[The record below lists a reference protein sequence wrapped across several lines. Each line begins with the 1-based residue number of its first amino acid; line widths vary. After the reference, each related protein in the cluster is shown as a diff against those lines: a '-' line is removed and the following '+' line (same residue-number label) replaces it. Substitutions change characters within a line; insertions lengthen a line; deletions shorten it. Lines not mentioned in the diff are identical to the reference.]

1 MKRVT
6 FYVTLISLIFAST
19 GFIKAQS
26 TLNLENLRPEVELII
41 GLNHPK
47 DSELMQLQLQDN
59 DGENEDETDL
69 PNTGIDGITL
79 SDNDGDAEDDI
90 LEDYLEELEEQI
102 GSEPD
107 KEELVL
113 ERLKST
119 ETDMV
124 SLYPNPAVNF
134 INVKIEDVST
144 YEVEVY
150 DLIGNLVI
158 SEKSDNMLN
167 TALKIDISNLQK
179 GVYLMYI
186 ETSTKRTIKKFGV
199 N

>member
-6 FYVTLISLIFAST
+6 FYITLISLIFAST

-26 TLNLENLRPEVELII
+26 TINLENLRPEVELIV

-47 DSELMQLQLQDN
+47 NSDLMQLQLQDN
-59 DGENEDETDL
+59 DGESEDETDL

-79 SDNDGDAEDDI
+79 SDNDGDTDDI
-90 LEDYLEELEEQI
+90 LEDYLEELEDHI
-102 GSEPD
+102 GGEPD

-134 INVKIEDVST
+134 INVKIEDVSN